1 VSGRIPS
8 DTGRRIEVL
17 FTDDER
23 KYEVDVA
30 EGTSDES
37 TVELAEALVH
47 ALDPLS
53 PDEAEKRLHTD
64 LGEHAT
70 VRRSQ

>member
-1 VSGRIPS
+1 MSGRIPADS
-8 DTGRRIEVL
+8 GRRIEVL

-30 EGTSDES
+30 DGTSDES
-37 TVELAEALVH
+37 AVELAEALVH
-47 ALDPLS
+47 ALYPLS
-53 PDEAEKRLHTD
+53 PDEAENRLHSD